1 MARTKL
7 DHKLLDKL
15 ATKTKRKKK
24 VLQSSVSQL
33 ASKHAISSEAALV
46 LLAKQQGI
54 GSAQFLKN
62 LPPDI
67 QAQVRDTLP
76 AMLDKPALRATL
88 DNSDRA
94 KSKKEING
102 QRTSVGLAT
111 EYLIHDLVLRT
122 RVMDLLKARGK
133 FDRVIRE
140 ATTVLDHRV
149 KSLSGIKGNPLHVI
163 SKAINQE
170 PSKAILEFSNEPSQQ
185 EGFFNIY
192 KGIFL
197 AFRNAA
203 HHELTDRFTREDALK
218 FCGFVD
224 LLLLALS
231 QAAVHPDRIS
241 SGKGAGKA
249 EKVTE

>member
-1 MARTKL
+1 MARAKL
-7 DHKLLDKL
+7 DQKLLEKL
-15 ATKTKRKKK
+15 ATKTGRKKL
-24 VLQSSVSQL
+24 VLQSSVSQF

-46 LLAKQQGI
+46 LLAKQQDI
-54 GSAQFLKN
+54 GSAHYLKN

-76 AMLDKPALRATL
+76 AMLDKPEPRRVPS
-88 DNSDRA
+88 NSGRA
-94 KSKKEING
+94 KPIKETNR
-102 QRTSVGLAT
+102 QRSSVGLAT
-111 EYLIHDLVLRT
+111 EYLIHDSELRT
-122 RVMDLLKARGK
+122 RVMDLLKAKGK

-140 ATTVLDHRV
+140 ATTVLDHRI
-149 KSLSGIKGNPLHVI
+149 KSLSGLKGNSLHVI
-163 SKAINQE
+163 TRAINQE
-170 PSKAILEFSNEPSQQ
+170 PSKAVLEISNEPSQQ

-197 AFRNAA
+197 AFRNAT

-231 QAAVHPDRIS
+231 QATVHRDR
-241 SGKGAGKA
+241 
-249 EKVTE
+249 VTS

>member
-1 MARTKL
+1 MARAKL
-7 DHKLLDKL
+7 DHKLLAKL
-15 ATKTKRKKK
+15 ATKTGRKKP
-24 VLQSSVSQL
+24 VLQSSVSQF

-54 GSAQFLKN
+54 GSAHYLKN

-76 AMLDKPALRATL
+76 AMLDKPEPRRNLN
-88 DNSDRA
+88 NSGRA
-94 KSKKEING
+94 KSTKETNR

-111 EYLIHDLVLRT
+111 EYLIHDFELRA
-122 RVMDLLKARGK
+122 RVIDLLKAKGK
-133 FDRVIRE
+133 FDRVFRE
-140 ATTVLDHRV
+140 ATTVLDHRI
-149 KSLSGIKGNPLHVI
+149 KSVSGIRGNPLHVI
-163 SKAINQE
+163 PKAISPE
-170 PSKAILEFSNEPSQQ
+170 PSKAVLEFSNEASQQ

-197 AFRNAA
+197 AFRNAT
-203 HHELTDRFTREDALK
+203 HHELTDKFTREDALK

-231 QAAVHPDRIS
+231 QAAVHKGRI
-241 SGKGAGKA
+241 
-249 EKVTE
+249 